1 MLGPRATILPM
12 TDVDTVAWNLDPLL
26 DSRTIDEWFAQAE
39 VDVVFIESHR
49 GRVASLDT
57 NALAA
62 LMQANNRLSDHIGR
76 AANFASLR
84 FAVDTNDAV
93 IGAEM
98 QRVSE
103 RATELGNRLVFVD
116 LEWAQVDDATAAA
129 LLADEQLEFCRHYLE
144 GVRRFRP
151 HLLSEAEE
159 RLDADRAQ
167 SGRGAWVRL
176 FNEQISAITVAIDD
190 RDVSLEQGLSTM
202 QSHDRNVRQAAQQAV
217 TDALQPGLRTRA
229 YIYNTLMLDRSISDR
244 HRNYDTWI
252 SAWNLGNEAG
262 DASVEAL
269 VQAVVARYDL
279 VRRWY
284 RLKAQLLGVDQL
296 ADYDRYA
303 AVSADEAP
311 IGWGE
316 GVAIVRDAYASFSDE
331 LAGVVG
337 RFVDEA
343 WIDAPQR
350 PGKRPGAFCAYTVA
364 DHHPYVLLNW
374 TDRTSDVLTLAHEL
388 GHGVHGYLARGQGNF
403 HQGTPLTVAETAS
416 VFGETVTFN
425 RLLDQTSDPAARL
438 GLLAHQVEGAVA
450 TIFRQTAMNRFE
462 DAAHNARRSEGELSV
477 DRLGDL
483 WQATQRDMFGD
494 AVEITDNYR
503 SWWSYIPHF
512 IGTPGYVYSYAFGQL
527 LALSVYQR
535 YVEEG
540 PSLVPRYLDM
550 LRAGGSRSPEAL
562 AAMVGCNL
570 ADPGF
575 WDGGLAI
582 VEAQIDAAEQAATD
596 AGRL

>member
-1 MLGPRATILPM
+1 M
-12 TDVDTVAWNLDPLL
+12 TDVASVAWNLDPLL
-26 DSRTIDEWFAQAE
+26 DAHTIDDWFEQAE
-39 VDVVFIESHR
+39 ADVVFIETHR
-49 GRVASLDT
+49 GQIAMLDVDG
-57 NALAA
+57 LAA
-62 LMQANNRLSDHIGR
+62 LMQANDRLSDRIGR

-93 IGAEM
+93 IAAEM

-103 RATELGNRLVFVD
+103 RATALGNRLVFFD
-116 LEWAQVDDATAAA
+116 LEWVEVDDAQATA
-129 LLADEQLEFCRHYLE
+129 LLADDRLEFCRHHLE
-144 GVRRFRP
+144 GLRRYRP
-151 HLLSEAEE
+151 HVLSEAEE

-176 FNEQISAITVAIDD
+176 FNEQVSAITVSLDGETI
-190 RDVSLEQGLSTM
+190 SLEQGLSTL
-202 QSHDRNVRQAAQQAV
+202 QANDRELRQRAQQAV

-244 HRNYDTWI
+244 HRHYDTWI
-252 SAWNLGNEAG
+252 SSWNLGNEAS
-262 DASVEAL
+262 DASVDAL
-269 VQAVVARYDL
+269 VRAVSQRYDL
-279 VRRWY
+279 ARRWY
-284 RLKAQLLGVDQL
+284 RLKARVLGVQQL

-311 IGWGE
+311 IDWDG

-331 LAGVVG
+331 LADVVG
-337 RFVDEA
+337 RFIDES

-350 PGKRPGAFCAYTVA
+350 VGKRPGAFCAYTVA

-403 HQGTPLTVAETAS
+403 HQSTPLTVAETAS

-425 RLLDQTSDPAARL
+425 RLLAQTNDPNEQLA
-438 GLLAHQVEGAVA
+438 LLAHQVEGAIA
-450 TIFRQTAMNRFE
+450 TIFRQCAMNRFE
-462 DAAHNARRSEGELSV
+462 DAAHNARRDEGELSV
-477 DRLGDL
+477 ERLGDL
-483 WQATQRDMFGD
+483 WQATQSDLLGD
-494 AVEITDNYR
+494 AVEVTDNYR

-535 YVEEG
+535 YVDEG
-540 PSLVPRYLDM
+540 PSFVPRYLDM
-550 LRAGGSRSPEAL
+550 LRAGGSRSPEEL
-562 AAMVGCNL
+562 AAMVGCDL
-570 ADPGF
+570 SDPGF

-582 VEAQIDAAEQAATD
+582 VEAQIDAAERAATA